1 MISQRKRV
9 THKNLQVS
17 VKLRNEVSL
26 RKIANH
32 GVNRLTILEKD
43 EGRDRNDAETSC
55 KISLVVNIYLVDVK
69 LVCHLIANL
78 LDNWTKSTARTAPR
92 CPEINKNRLVC
103 VSKDRIELCSS
114 ELLCHNE
121 PPVTYGYKAI
131 NFLLLANLSP
141 N

>member
-1 MISQRKRV
+1 M

-32 GVNRLTILEKD
+32 GVNWLTVLEED
-43 EGRDRNDAETSC
+43 EGRDGDDAETS
-55 KISLVVNIYLVDVK
+55 
-69 LVCHLIANL
+69 
-78 LDNWTKSTARTAPR
+78 
-92 CPEINKNRLVC
+92 
-103 VSKDRIELCSS
+103 SK
-114 ELLCHNE
+114 LLCHNE